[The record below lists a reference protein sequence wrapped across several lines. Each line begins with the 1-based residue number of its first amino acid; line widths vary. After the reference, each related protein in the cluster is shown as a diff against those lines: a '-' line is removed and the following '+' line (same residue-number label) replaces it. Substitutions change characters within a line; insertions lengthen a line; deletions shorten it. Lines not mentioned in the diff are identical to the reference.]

1 MITKKIEPITSLN
14 LPVSR
19 AISRSVP
26 LQKRRRTREGLKIL
40 SKKRVFLCWSREFAV
55 ILTRA
60 HTCPRH
66 LDESTLPPSRIMGCD
81 DASITALRS
90 LSGMTNATST
100 FPAARFRPAPVLMLR
115 HVRDN
120 PRPAVVSAGAA
131 SPLATPRS
139 TCVPRSSHRSRD
151 RAAHRDAASEVVPRA
166 TRETRTSPMPLLRDF
181 RDLSRRRRM

>member
-1 MITKKIEPITSLN
+1 
-14 LPVSR
+14 
-19 AISRSVP
+19 
-26 LQKRRRTREGLKIL
+26 
-40 SKKRVFLCWSREFAV
+40 
-55 ILTRA
+55 
-60 HTCPRH
+60 
-66 LDESTLPPSRIMGCD
+66 MGCD

-115 HVRDN
+115 LVRDN
-120 PRPAVVSAGAA
+120 SRPAVVSAGAA

-181 RDLSRRRRM
+181 RDLSRRRRMDVRNRKSGGFGARCTFCIFRSPPTPLRRFPFLAPRSRQHLRRRRGIPHREIRLIVR

>member
-81 DASITALRS
+81 DASITALRAVS
-90 LSGMTNATST
+90 VSNATST

-120 PRPAVVSAGAA
+120 PRPAVVSAGDA